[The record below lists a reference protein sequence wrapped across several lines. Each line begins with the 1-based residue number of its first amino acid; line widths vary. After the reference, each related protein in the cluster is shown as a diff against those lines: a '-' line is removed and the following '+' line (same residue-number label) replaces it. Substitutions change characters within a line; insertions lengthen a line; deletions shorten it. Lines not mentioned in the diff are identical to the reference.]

1 MLFRLCF
8 CCILQYKLRLT
19 MGKTIIY
26 QMLPRL
32 WGNINGGRI
41 KNGTLEDNGCGKFST
56 IDRESLDYIRNLGVS
71 HVWYTGIIRHAT
83 SCNTHGCEASDPSW
97 VKGQAGSPYAIT
109 DYFDVNPY
117 LADDPRKRM
126 EEFEDLVKRTHEAGL
141 KLIIDFVPNHV
152 ARDYGNFS
160 PGPLSADG
168 LDANGH
174 PVLGACDDSSVHWA
188 AKNDFFYYPG
198 EALRLPVKG
207 KYHEFPAKASGNA
220 YTPEPGINDWFDTIK
235 INYCDFHTATWDKMY
250 EVIRFW
256 ASKGVDGFRCDMV
269 ELVPAEF
276 MKWLVKKAKSEFK
289 DLIFIAE
296 VYQKCKYRFYAK
308 EVGLDL
314 LYDKSGMYDAI
325 RDIVRRNAQG
335 CWGSIEEWQST
346 RRITG
351 NWQFLGDL
359 QPRMLNFLENHDEPR
374 FPSEE
379 IAADPLHSFPA
390 LCTSLCLNTA
400 PFMVYFGEEIGE
412 KGQDEEGYSG
422 RNNRTTIFDWW
433 QISSVT
439 DLYNEIHGKPSLED
453 WRRDYLQRFR
463 AFLKLASTE
472 EAVSKGVTYDLCYC
486 NSESRGFDK
495 DRHFAFLRDY
505 GDSTLLFVANFSSTN
520 AEMELI
526 IPEHAFDWMGLARNT
541 QVNPD
546 TPLKINV
553 NAFDASV
560 IRLQSY
566 E

>member
-1 MLFRLCF
+1 
-8 CCILQYKLRLT
+8 
-19 MGKTIIY
+19 
-26 QMLPRL
+26 
-32 WGNINGGRI
+32 
-41 KNGTLEDNGCGKFST
+41 
-56 IDRESLDYIRNLGVS
+56 
-71 HVWYTGIIRHAT
+71 
-83 SCNTHGCEASDPSW
+83 
-97 VKGQAGSPYAIT
+97 
-109 DYFDVNPY
+109 
-117 LADDPRKRM
+117 
-126 EEFEDLVKRTHEAGL
+126 
-141 KLIIDFVPNHV
+141 
-152 ARDYGNFS
+152 
-160 PGPLSADG
+160 
-168 LDANGH
+168 
-174 PVLGACDDSSVHWA
+174 
-188 AKNDFFYYPG
+188 
-198 EALRLPVKG
+198 
-207 KYHEFPAKASGNA
+207 
-220 YTPEPGINDWFDTIK
+220 
-235 INYCDFHTATWDKMY
+235 
-250 EVIRFW
+250 
-256 ASKGVDGFRCDMV
+256 
-269 ELVPAEF
+269 

-560 IRLQSY
+560 IRLQSD